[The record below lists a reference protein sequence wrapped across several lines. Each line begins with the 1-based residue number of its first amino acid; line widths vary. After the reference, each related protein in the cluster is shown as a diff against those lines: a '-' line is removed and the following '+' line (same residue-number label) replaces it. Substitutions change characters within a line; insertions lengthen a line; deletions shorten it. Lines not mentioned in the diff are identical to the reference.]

1 MSDVITLANQ
11 IAAAKEDIRLAIE
24 GRNVNVPADT
34 PFSEYA
40 GKINLIASEVST
52 GDLYLKDPAYDDTT
66 TSLTLPVKYSLIDY
80 GALAGKVNLQSV
92 NVNNVIYVGDN
103 AFSGDGS
110 LTQFTGNNVKV
121 IGSGAF
127 AGCGFT
133 SFSSSSVETVGN
145 GAFQSCSLTSLSLSK
160 AVRLGINVNSSNS
173 ALTSI
178 NLPEVTSIGSG
189 AFANCDNLTTLSLP
203 KVEYVG
209 SYCFNSIGSSAGST
223 FTVSLPELKVLGDN
237 AFYNCTNLR
246 SISMPKVERICANA
260 LNHSG
265 SDAGKITQLS
275 VPMCT
280 YIGSEAYRYYSSGDN
295 QVRLD
300 ELTIADGCE
309 IHNGG
314 AGEYMP
320 VVVNG
325 KIGRIVCDKYGIGV
339 WPNGVGSGNTS
350 TPSTIDLSGLT
361 SIHWNSDSNMQI
373 MDEYVYVSNGAL
385 DFQSL
390 TDMSAENTSG
400 NSFLSGSPYNNNV
413 VKMWLNK
420 NLVIS
425 PLDFGNSNF
434 SIVDSSSVHIYTDA
448 ASRPSSW
455 PALSNAHWH
464 FNCSHEDFENGIYN

>member
-34 PFSEYA
+34 PLSEYA

-52 GDLYLKDPAYDDTT
+52 GDLYFRDPEYDDTT
-66 TSLTLPVKYSLIDY
+66 TSFTLPVKYSLIDY

-110 LTQFTGNNVKV
+110 LTQFTGNNVKML
-121 IGSGAF
+121 GSGAF

-145 GAFQSCSLTSLSLSK
+145 NAFQGCALTSLSLSD
-160 AVRLGINVNSSNS
+160 AVRLGANINSNNS

-178 NLPEVTSIGSG
+178 NLPEVVYIGSG

-209 SYCFNSIGSSAGST
+209 SYCFNAIGSNAGST

-237 AFYNCTNLR
+237 AFYKCTNLR
-246 SISMPKVERICANA
+246 SISMPKVERICADS
-260 LNHSG
+260 LNFSG
-265 SDAGKITQLS
+265 SEAGKITQLD

-280 YIGSEAYRYYSSGDN
+280 YIGSEAYHYYSANAIG
-295 QVRLD
+295 VRLD
-300 ELTIADGCE
+300 RLNIADGCE
-309 IHNGG
+309 IYNCG
-314 AGEYMP
+314 AGHYMP
-320 VVVNG
+320 AVVNG
-325 KIGRIVCDKYGIGV
+325 KIGSIVCDKYSVGF
-339 WPNGVGSGNTS
+339 WPEGVGSVNTS

-361 SIHWNSDSNMQI
+361 SIHWGSQSSMSV
-373 MDEYVYVSNGAL
+373 MSGYVYISDGAIDL
-385 DFQSL
+385 RSL
-390 TDMSAENTSG
+390 TDMSAENTSSNG
-400 NSFLSGSPYNNNV
+400 FLNGQTYNTNV

-420 NLVIS
+420 DLVIS
-425 PLDFGNSNF
+425 PQGFGDYNF
-434 SIVDSSSVHIYTDA
+434 SILNSSSVHIYTDA
-448 ASRPSSW
+448 ASKPSSW
-455 PALSNAHWH
+455 PALNNANWH
-464 FNCSHEDFENGIYN
+464 FNCIHEDFENGIYN

>member
-40 GKINLIASEVST
+40 SKINLIASEVST
-52 GDLYLKDPAYDDTT
+52 GDIYLKDPKYDDNT
-66 TSLTLPVKYSLIDY
+66 TSFTLPVKYSLIDH

-110 LTQFTGNNVKV
+110 LTQFTGNNVKM

-160 AVRLGINVNSSNS
+160 AVRLGVNVNSSNS

-237 AFYNCTNLR
+237 AFSNCTNLR

-280 YIGSEAYRYYSSGDN
+280 YIGTEAYHYYSSGN
-295 QVRLD
+295 NEVRLD

-309 IHNGG
+309 IHSGG

-325 KIGRIVCDKYGIGV
+325 KVGSIVCDKSSIGV
-339 WPNGVGSGNTS
+339 WPSGVGSGNTS

-361 SIHWNSDSNMQI
+361 SIHWKKESSMSI
-373 MDEYVYVSNGAL
+373 MNDYVYVSNGAL

-390 TDMSAENTSG
+390 TDISAEYT
-400 NSFLSGSPYNNNV
+400 NSNYFLSGPTYHTNV

-425 PLDFGNSNF
+425 PQGFGDSNF
-434 SIVDSSSVHIYTDA
+434 SMLNSSSVHIYTDA

-455 PALSNAHWH
+455 PALSNANWH
-464 FNCSHEDFENGIYN
+464 FNCIHEDFEKGIYN